1 MHASDDGEM
10 ADRHRERESF
20 TCITERKQQ
29 ENTQFLCT
37 TNSPEKLAVN
47 DYVNIKRTPGII
59 RKSGVLYRSSW
70 TWTCY
75 MSVCARCFFSSHSQS
90 LPLFLLPSLFFVWQ
104 VCQWKLSTQIK
115 HTIPLFDVCTE
126 NALPFI
132 ALQKWLRKQS
142 LAASSAYQ
150 YIIRCI
156 NANSLL
162 KL

>member
-59 RKSGVLYRSSW
+59 RKSGVLYRSS
-70 TWTCY
+70 
-75 MSVCARCFFSSHSQS
+75 
-90 LPLFLLPSLFFVWQ
+90 
-104 VCQWKLSTQIK
+104 
-115 HTIPLFDVCTE
+115 
-126 NALPFI
+126 
-132 ALQKWLRKQS
+132 
-142 LAASSAYQ
+142 
-150 YIIRCI
+150 
-156 NANSLL
+156 
-162 KL
+162 